1 MLKAGDFTAN
11 CAQFN
16 SVLQLLWNEKER
28 WHVFK
33 VEKLK
38 AERRIF
44 LALNTTDIHPLPNLL
59 SNIHTH

>member
-44 LALNTTDIHPLPNLL
+44 LALNTTDIH
-59 SNIHTH
+59 SSDM

>member
-38 AERRIF
+38 A
-44 LALNTTDIHPLPNLL
+44 LNTTDIHP
-59 SNIHTH
+59 SDM

>member
-11 CAQFN
+11 CAEFN
-16 SVLQLLWNEKER
+16 SVIWNEKKR

-38 AERRIF
+38 AERCIF
-44 LALNTTDIHPLPNLL
+44 LALNTTDIHP
-59 SNIHTH
+59 SDM